1 MNPKTTEELKHE
13 IKAATDIEDYLK
25 SNRESLLQGNLAQH
39 LNRLLSQKGL
49 SKADVVRGSLL
60 SRAYVYQIF

>member
-39 LNRLLSQKGL
+39 LNRLL
-49 SKADVVRGSLL
+49 
-60 SRAYVYQIF
+60 